1 MVLARV
7 ARCPHLLIAC
17 RAAQAARIVVFCC
30 SGWTV
35 AALTDVVM
43 AQPDAQAAPST
54 LPALVDYRWLH
65 AHPELSG
72 QERETSRYLER
83 RLRSLGARVQ
93 RVGGHGLLATLTGA
107 AAPNGPT
114 VMYRVDMDALPIHE
128 RTGVPYASRKPG
140 VMHACGHDLHMAIGL
155 EVVRRLSTT
164 RRTWSGTL
172 MFVAQPAEETGEG
185 AYEILADPTW
195 ARALGAVSKPT
206 LVVAVHNSADLPAG
220 DVALSGGAITAN
232 VDDVN
237 ITLHGRGGHGAK
249 PHEAVDPIVMAS
261 EVVLQLQTVV
271 SRRLPPGT
279 PAVVTVGQLHAG
291 TKRNIIP
298 ASAMLELT
306 VRSRDDRTRET
317 ILDEIRLIASS
328 VAQSYHA
335 PRPATVEV
343 MGRSVPS
350 VVNDGQWSERLTRRF
365 EQMLGKDHVHPI
377 ASVMVGEDFGL
388 FGRSL
393 GIPSVMWRVGGVN
406 PKQFHQTPL
415 TALPSN
421 HSDGY
426 APDAE
431 AALTPAAD
439 TVVAALLEVL
449 SPTSLSVTAQP

>member
-1 MVLARV
+1 M
-7 ARCPHLLIAC
+7 
-17 RAAQAARIVVFCC
+17 
-30 SGWTV
+30 
-35 AALTDVVM
+35 
-43 AQPDAQAAPST
+43 
-54 LPALVDYRWLH
+54 
-65 AHPELSG
+65 
-72 QERETSRYLER
+72 
-83 RLRSLGARVQ
+83 
-93 RVGGHGLLATLTGA
+93 
-107 AAPNGPT
+107 
-114 VMYRVDMDALPIHE
+114 
-128 RTGVPYASRKPG
+128 
-140 VMHACGHDLHMAIGL
+140 
-155 EVVRRLSTT
+155 
-164 RRTWSGTL
+164 
-172 MFVAQPAEETGEG
+172 
-185 AYEILADPTW
+185 
-195 ARALGAVSKPT
+195 
-206 LVVAVHNSADLPAG
+206 
-220 DVALSGGAITAN
+220 SGGAITAN

-261 EVVLQLQTVV
+261 EVVLQLQTVG

-279 PAVVTVGQLHAG
+279 PAVVTVGQFHAG

-393 GIPSVMWRVGGVN
+393 RIPSVMWRVGGVN

-415 TALPSN
+415 TALPGN

-426 APDAE
+426 APDAG